1 MKDYDVLMSFHVKQP
16 QIYFFYLDLNIPKKK
31 KKTERDDHASM
42 INVPVCKLL
51 IKTAITH
58 ENQFATECIQ
68 ALLVSYQKFTEV
80 ICI

>member
-16 QIYFFYLDLNIPKKK
+16 QIHLFLGLKHSKKK
-31 KKTERDDHASM
+31 RERDDHASM
-42 INVPVCKLL
+42 INVPVGKLL

-58 ENQFATECIQ
+58 ENQFPTECIQ

-80 ICI
+80 ICN

>member
-1 MKDYDVLMSFHVKQP
+1 MLMSFHVKQP
-16 QIYFFYLDLNIPKKK
+16 QIYFFLGLKHSKKK
-31 KKTERDDHASM
+31 KRERDDHASM
-42 INVPVCKLL
+42 INVPVGKLL
-51 IKTAITH
+51 IKTAVTH